1 MHKLP
6 APKTLYVAQP
16 QYKEQIKE
24 KLEEYL
30 KVAGE
35 AKKVLSVEELREKFF
50 SDPTLDIQVGGSG
63 KDPKKRVTN
72 RLIAGFKEEWSKLE
86 PDDRDK
92 SPWSYLRIKQSKT
105 PSSKEAQTRVH
116 K

>member
-1 MHKLP
+1 M
-6 APKTLYVAQP
+6 
-16 QYKEQIKE
+16 E
-24 KLEEYL
+24 
-30 KVAGE
+30 
-35 AKKVLSVEELREKFF
+35 
-50 SDPTLDIQVGGSG
+50 VGGSG

-105 PSSKEAQTRVH
+105 PSSKEAAEEGPQKVIFMATRKDQFESCTVKELRGLH
-116 K
+116 ATLYQEDKD